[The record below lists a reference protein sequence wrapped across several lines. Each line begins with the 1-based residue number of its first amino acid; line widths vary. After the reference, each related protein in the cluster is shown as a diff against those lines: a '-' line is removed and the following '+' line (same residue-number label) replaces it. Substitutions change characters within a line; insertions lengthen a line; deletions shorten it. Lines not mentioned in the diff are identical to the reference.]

1 MTFIANPYL
10 QVVLHL
16 MSAWFVSTNQR
27 NTKQMS
33 KLLPS
38 CTIKENHLFIN
49 ELTKKGKTIEII
61 TDNVQSIHALYSAV
75 HKEIFVI
82 QSYRC

>member
-38 CTIKENHLFIN
+38 CTIKDNHLFIN
-49 ELTKKGKTIEII
+49 ESTKKEKTIEIL
-61 TDNVQSIHALYSAV
+61 TDNVQSINALYSAE
-75 HKEIFVI
+75 KQRNFCD
-82 QSYRC
+82 SKL

>member
-1 MTFIANPYL
+1 
-10 QVVLHL
+10 

-33 KLLPS
+33 KLPPS
-38 CTIKENHLFIN
+38 CTIKDNHLFIN
-49 ELTKKGKTIEII
+49 ESIKKGKTIEIL
-61 TDNVQSIHALYSAV
+61 TDNVQSIHALYGAV
-75 HKEIFVI
+75 HKEIFLI